1 MAISQA
7 RSNRKP
13 SGSRYKNCKSKKQ
26 FESGNTPVLPK
37 IGEIKSKI
45 VRTLGGNDKRILLKS
60 DTINILNP
68 KTKKAVK
75 AKIKNVVSNDAN
87 RNYVRANILTK
98 GTIVET
104 DKGQARVT
112 NRPGQEGTVN
122 GILI

>member
-7 RSNRKP
+7 RSNRSP
-13 SGSRYKNCKSKKQ
+13 TGSRYKNTKSKRQ
-26 FESGNTPVLPK
+26 FESGNAPVMPK
-37 IGEIKSKI
+37 IGEKKAKS
-45 VRTLGGNDKRILLKS
+45 VRTLGGARKRILLKA
-60 DTINILNP
+60 DTINIINP

-98 GTIVET
+98 GTVVET